1 MRVFVRSWQRR
12 LVLAVAVIALI
23 PFAYTLYSSGEVEP
37 LLAAACVSWDRDAT
51 ADISRLLA
59 DSTSAGEARLAHAL
73 YRLRRAR
80 RSCRAGA
87 VELAREDY
95 DHLHTEYVVSETA
108 RASPGHCAGLVP
120 EFAITGK
127 SMVRQ
132 ELACGDR

>member
-23 PFAYTLYSSGEVEP
+23 PFAYAFYSSGEVEP

-59 DSTSAGEARLAHAL
+59 DSTSAGEARLAQAL
-73 YRLRRAR
+73 HRLRRAR

-87 VELAREDY
+87 VEPAREDY
-95 DHLHTEYVVSETA
+95 EHLHTEYLVSETA
-108 RASPGHCAGLVP
+108 RDSPSHCAGLAT
-120 EFAITGK
+120 EFAMAGK